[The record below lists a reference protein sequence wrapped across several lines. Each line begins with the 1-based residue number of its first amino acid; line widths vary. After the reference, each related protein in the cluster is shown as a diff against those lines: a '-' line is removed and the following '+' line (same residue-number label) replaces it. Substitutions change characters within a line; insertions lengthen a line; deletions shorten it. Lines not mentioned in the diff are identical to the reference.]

1 MKKSL
6 LLFAAMLL
14 IFADSYSQ
22 ASFNTGAMEVY
33 VNQYGRLRLYAAD
46 GIQQLERAS
55 ILVGVSS
62 TEVFDYTN
70 DAEEHDPTDLV
81 ANPTMSDYE
90 IYGSYDN
97 TYSDLPPEVTVKQYT
112 YGWENAAYTVIK
124 YNVTNDESGAMNAL
138 LGLDI
143 IPYLN
148 EEYGYDSVSY
158 VSEDGVIRFHR
169 GNGVNLGIKLL
180 SSQLTSLYSF
190 EWFDGYSTDSDFWTW
205 MNYGSIQPL
214 YASNT
219 ADGPVS
225 ITSQAAVDIA
235 STGSADMF
243 YAFALGA
250 DESEMLANIAA
261 AEEKY
266 LAWFSSVNENQIG
279 AKGLLLEKNY
289 PNPFS
294 NSTTINYQLPDAGFV
309 TLKVYNSIGM
319 EVATLVNAKQAAGQ
333 HSVNFEA
340 IDLPD
345 GVYFYN
351 LNCNGQVKTNKMQLV
366 K

>member
-70 DAEEHDPTDLV
+70 DAEEKDPTDLV
-81 ANPTMSDYE
+81 AGPTMSDFE

-97 TYSDLPPEVTVKQYT
+97 AYSGLPPAVTVKQNT
-112 YGWENAAYTVIK
+112 YGWNNAAYTVIK
-124 YNVTNDESGAMNAL
+124 YNVTNDDAGAMSAL

-143 IPYLN
+143 IPFLN
-148 EEYGYDSVSY
+148 EEYGFDSVSY

-190 EWFDGYSTDSDFWTW
+190 EWFDGYSTDGDLWTW
-205 MNYGSIQPL
+205 MNYGSLQPL

-219 ADGPVS
+219 VDGPVS

-235 STGSADMF
+235 SSGSADMF

-266 LAWFSSVNENQIG
+266 IAWFSSVDENQLG
-279 AKGLLLEKNY
+279 TKGLLLEKNF
-289 PNPFS
+289 PNPFN
-294 NSTTINYQLPDAGFV
+294 NSTTINYQLADAGFV

-319 EVATLVNAKQAAGQ
+319 EVATLVDSKQSVGQ
-333 HSVNFEA
+333 HSVNFSA
-340 IDLPD
+340 FDLPN
-345 GVYFYN
+345 GVYFYS

>member
-1 MKKSL
+1 
-6 LLFAAMLL
+6 MLL

-22 ASFNTGAMEVY
+22 ASFNTGAMEVS
-33 VNQYGRLRLYAAD
+33 VNQYGRLRLFAAD
-46 GIQQLERAS
+46 GIKQLERAS

-70 DAEEHDPTDLV
+70 DSEELDPTDLV

-97 TYSDLPPEVTVKQYT
+97 AYSELPPAVIVKQNT
-112 YGWENAAYTVIK
+112 YGWNNAAYTIIK
-124 YNVTNDESGAMNAL
+124 YNVTNSEDAAMTAM

-143 IPYLN
+143 IPILN
-148 EEYGYDSVSY
+148 EEYGFDSVSY

-180 SSQLTSLYSF
+180 SSQLTSLYSI
-190 EWFDGYSTDSDFWTW
+190 EWFEDYYTDANFWTW

-214 YASNT
+214 YISTT

-225 ITSQAAVDIA
+225 ITSQPAIEIA
-235 STGSADMF
+235 SAGSADMF

-250 DESEMLANIAA
+250 NESEMLANIAA
-261 AEEKY
+261 AEDKY
-266 LAWFSSVNENQIG
+266 LAWFASVGENQVHASGIQ
-279 AKGLLLEKNY
+279 LEKNY

-319 EVATLVNAKQAAGQ
+319 EVATLVNTKQAAGQ
-333 HSVNFEA
+333 HSVNFEVF
-340 IDLPD
+340 DLPS